1 MDGWNEW
8 DLALLAIAAHVS
20 IVMLVQLMRQRRD
33 GLIDFLAQR
42 ASQERRKSQAANQR
56 SIAPKT
62 APRRDA
68 A

>member
-8 DLALLAIAAHVS
+8 DFALLAITAHVS